1 MSEQLYS
8 TKIAV
13 LEGVYK
19 SQWRNLIS
27 YHALHV
33 QYSDFSLPSVRA
45 FTEFELREASEEER
59 RQAKARA
66 IEADSE
72 RADTRRRWRFAL
84 AYAERITGMGVPVW
98 DWRRYS
104 CQH

>member
-1 MSEQLYS
+1 
-8 TKIAV
+8 V

-19 SQWRNLIS
+19 SQWPNLIS

-33 QYSDFSLPSVRA
+33 QYSDFSLPSVRDFA
-45 FTEFELREASEEER
+45 EFELREASEEER
-59 RQAKARA
+59 RQAEAGA

-72 RADTRRRWRFAL
+72 RAVTRARWRFAI
-84 AYAERITGMGVPVW
+84 AYAERIEDMGVPVW

-104 CQH
+104 CEH